1 MGLRRGRIGRRIAR
15 RTIGGLEALGI
26 APKGSKAVSQMLG
39 RGADA
44 LIAGGQ
50 SGIFTPS
57 YFFLARR
64 KA

>member
-1 MGLRRGRIGRRIAR
+1 
-15 RTIGGLEALGI
+15 
-26 APKGSKAVSQMLG
+26 MLG

-64 KA
+64 KG

>member
-1 MGLRRGRIGRRIAR
+1 MFV
-15 RTIGGLEALGI
+15 I
-26 APKGSKAVSQMLG
+26 APKGSKAVSEMLG

-50 SGIFTPS
+50 AGVFTPS
-57 YFFLARR
+57 YFFLALK